1 MLLDKTGERE
11 KERASHCAASFVDAL
26 KPHRCLILIS
36 KSWKSCKQVLWLKLA
51 QEGWHYF
58 LEVSRFQDF
67 SENSPKG

>member
-36 KSWKSCKQVLWLKLA
+36 KSWKSCKQEVVP